1 MKRATMLLIV
11 VAMSFGLCACGGN
24 VKNVKIIEEESVKY
38 SSEEINSAIEIII
51 KEFKEN
57 WKGCKLNK
65 ICYAGDES
73 LDA

>member
-57 WKGCKLNK
+57 
-65 ICYAGDES
+65 
-73 LDA
+73 